1 MGDLIERLEYARQ
14 FQNPHDATLGLI
26 VEAIA
31 ELTRQR
37 ARLAEARVILAL
49 AVATLAEKDPE
60 QKLLRAIWGPNVE
73 QEARLWLEGKEK
85 SNV

>member
-1 MGDLIERLEYARQ
+1 
-14 FQNPHDATLGLI
+14 
-26 VEAIA
+26 
-31 ELTRQR
+31 
-37 ARLAEARVILAL
+37 LAEARVILAL